1 MTTNHTQRV
10 NITLSDREMMRLRK
24 LHTEYLARED
34 TRWNPS
40 FTGFCAMLL
49 MDTCLLLEDGVLE
62 FGNYG
67 NLRRTPGRPKNETL
81 LEAFEKGLRGETDE

>member
-10 NITLSDREMMRLRK
+10 NITLSDREMLRLKK
-24 LHTEYLARED
+24 LHADYIERED

-67 NLRRTPGRPKNETL
+67 NLRRTPGRPKNSL
-81 LEAFEKGLRGETDE
+81 VEAFEKGLKGDDHE